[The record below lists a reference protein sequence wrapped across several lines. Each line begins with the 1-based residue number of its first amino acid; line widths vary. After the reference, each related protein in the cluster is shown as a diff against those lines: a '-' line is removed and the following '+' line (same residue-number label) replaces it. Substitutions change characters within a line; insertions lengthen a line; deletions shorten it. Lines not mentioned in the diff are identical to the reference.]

1 MVINDEKWYIDP
13 GLFGQIDHRL
23 RDIMEEAELP
33 FGGIPLFVVGD
44 FFQLAPVAAADLVQ
58 RCSEAYHL

>member
-1 MVINDEKWYIDP
+1 
-13 GLFGQIDHRL
+13 
-23 RDIMEEAELP
+23 MEEAELP